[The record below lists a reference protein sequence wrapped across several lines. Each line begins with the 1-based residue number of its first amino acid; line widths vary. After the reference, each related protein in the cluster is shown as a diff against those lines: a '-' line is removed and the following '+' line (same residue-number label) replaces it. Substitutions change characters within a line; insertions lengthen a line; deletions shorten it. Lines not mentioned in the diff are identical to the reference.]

1 MAEEV
6 KYNNT
11 LVSGRA
17 DETLTYTKYI
27 KDESSGKSTKE
38 LLDEKVNKTDQLG
51 TTQIADKAVTTEK
64 LENESVTTDKLNAA
78 SVTTDKVADANITT
92 SKLADSS
99 VETEKINNKAV
110 TTDKLNDGAVD
121 NSKLSPEAVTYDK
134 VKDKAII
141 TEKLNDRAVT
151 TEKVEE
157 RAITNTKLGNQSV
170 DGRVVREASLEN
182 KHFANESVT
191 TEKIK
196 DGSVT
201 NEKVADDTLGIEKF
215 DPELRKTIQAATGLP
230 DDLSQMIQDV
240 DKSVKQLKEKDT
252 DLQSQINDK
261 QQQITAND
269 GDISLLQTRS
279 TQMEKAIKDISA
291 SGGASQASAVTYENT
306 ESGLDS
312 VTAQGAID
320 ELASKKFNK
329 ENIVQEFGDSED
341 KVVSQSALPFRYI
354 QNEEFIFAK
363 VDAEDKLLFGIQ
375 WDGTPKFGKTSEVE
389 DRLQSQVTLLAEKV
403 AIILGDGDTTNVIDT
418 MNELKKFFADIEN
431 TETLAGILT
440 NLENVAKN
448 LDKTTIKDE
457 EGNVLDTP
465 FRIIENEEFLQAL
478 VDSDNKVLFGFY
490 RATGE
495 PYYPLNEMY
504 HVIQNKE
511 YFAAWLDADDKVVFG
526 IRRDGEII
534 GEIHAVNAL
543 KKVISQLQSDLTSL
557 QEKVGTIDTNLKE
570 LLDVFSLQEIPEYMA
585 VEKDADGKVLSA
597 TYNDGSHYSHN
608 LKSETIDAKV
618 DKKEGKSLIDSNV
631 ADAKRT
637 IEDLEGRTEITT
649 DADDKVMSYRDSQGK
664 KHEHDMQVTNL
675 DVSNINLQGNSVNN
689 IQDALKANGFD
700 IKTPVDWSESSFI
713 QIPEPRFAII
723 NITNIDSMPTTKTQ
737 NKKAF
742 LEFWDMQGNYFKKH
756 AILNAQGN
764 SSMMHKKQNTAVD
777 FCEDE
782 WVGDDTTSVK
792 IGNWIVQDSFH
803 LKAFYCSFYKNE
815 CPVSYKIWDKMCHTY
830 KFTEDRPYKD
840 YLAGKFP
847 DNGANVTNSNFRQN
861 NAFEAR
867 CVPDGFPCAVYLNNT
882 FWGIFSFQL
891 KKHRDNYFMDKESTT
906 NIHLDGNSYVNLFNG
921 IIDWNLMEIRNPKPK
936 KWKLYDM
943 DGNKYD
949 GDSPKELM
957 GKYLSDGETINPNY
971 DENNESHK
979 KSAEVKQNIVA
990 LSNYMKDLKVYE
1002 NAYYEAVKK
1011 KLGEEEALATLKR
1024 EIEKRF
1030 GVKWIIDYVLVM
1042 CLLQDTDSVNKNTQ
1056 WTTWGVVNSLLRW
1069 NPNPYDMDETFG
1081 CDSTIG
1087 FTNQMA
1093 HETTLGKNTNTPYS
1107 YIWKYY
1113 LDDMKKRYAELRQ
1126 KGVFSYNAIFKE
1138 YLDWVNRVGSEY
1150 YKLEVKKW
1158 SESPS
1163 NRDSLLNTEWVLI
1176 GSNYITFNDSATNWS
1191 NAKSYTK
1198 GSLIKFERKV
1208 YKSIVDNN
1216 INHLPTDD
1224 NSEWWELVSVQA
1236 KTYNAGDTVY
1246 DGYSNFFQFK
1256 VPDGKSITVT
1266 ISEDSSRSDKLL
1278 NTPFT
1283 GFYENYPHE
1292 GGRYDSIYRISKW
1305 VERKIE
1311 LMDSQMEYSV

>member
-1 MAEEV
+1 MPTFRDDPKLGGMV
-6 KYNNT
+6 PMM
-11 LVSGRA
+11 
-17 DETLTYTKYI
+17 
-27 KDESSGKSTKE
+27 
-38 LLDEKVNKTDQLG
+38 KTDDINDQAI
-51 TTQIADKAVTTEK
+51 TKDKIRDGNVTTEK
-64 LENESVTTDKLNAA
+64 LADGAVSTDKLPDGAIKT
-78 SVTTDKVADANITT
+78 SKIADENITT
-92 SKLADSS
+92 EKLAEGA
-99 VETEKINNKAV
+99 VETSKIADQNVTSEKIA
-110 TTDKLNDGAVD
+110 DQSVD
-121 NSKLSPEAVTYDK
+121 SSKLSPEAVTYDK

-157 RAITNTKLGNQSV
+157 RAITNPKLGNQSV
-170 DGRVVREASLEN
+170 DGRVVREASLET
-182 KHFANESVT
+182 KHFANGSVT

-230 DDLSQMIQDV
+230 EDLSQMIQDV

-279 TQMEKAIKDISA
+279 TQMEEAIKGISA

-312 VTAQGAID
+312 ITAQGAID
-320 ELASKKFNK
+320 ELANKKFNK
-329 ENIVQEFGDSED
+329 ENISQEFGDSKD
-341 KVVSQSALPFRYI
+341 KVVSQFALPFREI
-354 QNEEFIFAK
+354 ESPEFFKAI
-363 VDAEDKLLFGIQ
+363 VDAEDHFLFGIQ
-375 WDGTPKFGKTSEVE
+375 LDGSIEWGKGIPAPI
-389 DRLQSQVTLLAEKV
+389 RAKLQEIINQCQQDKTDILE
-403 AIILGDGDTTNVIDT
+403 AI
-418 MNELKKFFADIEN
+418 
-431 TETLAGILT
+431 
-440 NLENVAKN
+440 NVAKKE
-448 LDKTTIKDE
+448 LSASITALQESKVDKE
-457 EGNVLDTP
+457 EGKSLIEDEVKEC
-465 FRIIENEEFLQAL
+465 FKVIENEEFIKAIT
-478 VDSDNKVLFGFY
+478 DADDKVLFGIY
-490 RATGE
+490 RDSGK
-495 PYYPLNEMY
+495 PYFPLNEMY
-504 HVIQNKE
+504 HVIQNEE
-511 YFAAWLDADDKVVFG
+511 YFAAWLDADDKVLLG
-526 IRRDGEII
+526 IRRDGQII

-543 KKVISQLQSDLTSL
+543 KQVISQLQSDLASL
-557 QEKVGTIDTNLKE
+557 QEKVGTIDSNLKE
-570 LLDVFSLQEIPEYMA
+570 LLDVFSLQENPEYMA
-585 VEKDADGKVLSA
+585 VEKDADDKVLSA
-597 TYNDGSHYSHN
+597 TYNDGSHYFHN
-608 LKSETIDAKV
+608 AKSETIPT
-618 DKKEGKSLIDSNV
+618 EFEH
-631 ADAKRT
+631 
-637 IEDLEGRTEITT
+637 IEDPEGRTEITT
-649 DADDKVMSYRDSQGK
+649 DAEDKVMSYRDSSGK
-664 KHEHDMQVTNL
+664 KHEHDMEVTNL
-675 DVSNINLQGNSVNN
+675 DVSNLNLQGNSVNN
-689 IQDALKANGFD
+689 IKDALKANGFD
-700 IKTPVDWSESSFI
+700 VKTPVDWSESSFI

-764 SSMMHKKQNTAVD
+764 SSMIHKKKSTAVD

-782 WVGDDTTSVK
+782 WKGDDTTSVK

-815 CPVSYKIWDKMCHTY
+815 CPVSYKIWNRMCHTY

-1030 GVKWIIDYVLVM
+1030 GVKWIIDYVLIM
-1042 CLLQDTDSVNKNTQ
+1042 CLLQDTDSVKKNTQ
-1056 WTTWGVVNSLLRW
+1056 WTTWGAVNSLLRW
-1069 NPNPYDMDETFG
+1069 NPNPYDMDGTFG

-1126 KGVFSYNAIFKE
+1126 KGVFSYNVIFKE

-1176 GSNYITFNDSATNWS
+1176 DSNYITFSDSATNWS

-1311 LMDSQMEYSV
+1311 LMDSQMKYSV

>member
-1 MAEEV
+1 MSDNNINVTAPLHAATKKGKLGAAKEIFLEGDTQTV
-6 KYNNT
+6 EDEIQDINSRHNT
-11 LVSGRA
+11 LNTKHESLSKTVQGIAATGGASTATNVTYDNTNSGMVAENIQDAVDELAKEKA
-17 DETLTYTKYI
+17 DSSDVTKQLDKVTI
-27 KDESSGKSTKE
+27 KDE
-38 LLDEKVNKTDQLG
+38 DG
-51 TTQIADKAVTTEK
+51 TV
-64 LENESVTTDKLNAA
+64 
-78 SVTTDKVADANITT
+78 
-92 SKLADSS
+92 
-99 VETEKINNKAV
+99 
-110 TTDKLNDGAVD
+110 VD
-121 NSKLSPEAVTYDK
+121 T
-134 VKDKAII
+134 
-141 TEKLNDRAVT
+141 
-151 TEKVEE
+151 
-157 RAITNTKLGNQSV
+157 
-170 DGRVVREASLEN
+170 
-182 KHFANESVT
+182 
-191 TEKIK
+191 
-196 DGSVT
+196 
-201 NEKVADDTLGIEKF
+201 
-215 DPELRKTIQAATGLP
+215 
-230 DDLSQMIQDV
+230 
-240 DKSVKQLKEKDT
+240 
-252 DLQSQINDK
+252 
-261 QQQITAND
+261 
-269 GDISLLQTRS
+269 
-279 TQMEKAIKDISA
+279 
-291 SGGASQASAVTYENT
+291 
-306 ESGLDS
+306 
-312 VTAQGAID
+312 
-320 ELASKKFNK
+320 
-329 ENIVQEFGDSED
+329 
-341 KVVSQSALPFRYI
+341 PFRYI

-389 DRLQSQVTLLAEKV
+389 DELQEQITILAERV
-403 AIILGDGDTTNVIDT
+403 AAIVGDEDITSTIDT
-418 MNELKKFFADIEN
+418 LNELKTFFANIEN
-431 TETLAGILT
+431 TQSLTDILA
-440 NLENVAKN
+440 NLDNVAKN

-457 EGNVLDTP
+457 EGNVQDTP
-465 FRIIENEEFLQAL
+465 FRVIESPEFVKVITDSEDRFLCGILQDGSVEWSKGVPSPIRAKLQEIVSQIQLQIINLQKTKVDKEEGESLIENEVKECFKVISNDEFLYA
-478 VDSDNKVLFGFY
+478 VIDSEDRVLFGIY
-490 RATGE
+490 RDTGK
-495 PYYPLNEMY
+495 PYYPLDEMY
-504 HVIQNKE
+504 HIEQNE
-511 YFAAWLDADDKVVFG
+511 EFFALWLDTDNHVLLG
-526 IRRDGEII
+526 IRRDGVIV
-534 GEIHAVNAL
+534 GEIHAVNVL
-543 KKVISQLQSDLTSL
+543 KETIKEIQKDIQDDISSL
-557 QEKVGTIDTNLKE
+557 RDEVGVVDSNLKE
-570 LLDVFSLQEIPEYMA
+570 LLDIFSLQENPEYLA
-585 VEKDADGKVLSA
+585 VEKDADDKVLSA

-618 DKKEGKSLIDSNV
+618 DKKEGKSLIDADV
-631 ADAKRT
+631 ADAHST
-637 IEDLEGRTEITT
+637 LEDPEGRTEITT
-649 DADDKVMSYRDSQGK
+649 DADDKIISYRDSDGK
-664 KHEHDMQVTNL
+664 KHEHAMEVTNL
-675 DVSNINLQGNSVNN
+675 DVSNLNLQGNSVNN

-700 IKTPVDWSESSFI
+700 VKTPVDWSESSFI

-764 SSMMHKKQNTAVD
+764 SSMIHKKKSTAVD

-782 WVGDDTTSVK
+782 WKGDDTTSVK

-815 CPVSYKIWDKMCHTY
+815 CPVSYKIWDRMCHTY

-882 FWGIFSFQL
+882 FWGIYSFQL

-1002 NAYYEAVKK
+1002 NAYDEAVKK

-1056 WTTWGVVNSLLRW
+1056 WTTWGAVNSLLRW
-1069 NPNPYDMDETFG
+1069 NPNPYDMDGTFG

-1126 KGVFSYNAIFKE
+1126 KGVFSYNVIFKE

-1176 GSNYITFNDSATNWS
+1176 GSNYITFSDSATNWS

>member
-1 MAEEV
+1 MSDNNINVTAPLHAATKQGKLVAAREV
-6 KYNNT
+6 FMDGDTQTVEKEIQDINSRHNT
-11 LVSGRA
+11 LNTKHESLSKTVQGIAATGGASTATNVTYDNTNSGMVAENIQDAVDELAKEKA
-17 DETLTYTKYI
+17 DSSDVTKQLDKVTI
-27 KDESSGKSTKE
+27 KDEE
-38 LLDEKVNKTDQLG
+38 
-51 TTQIADKAVTTEK
+51 
-64 LENESVTTDKLNAA
+64 
-78 SVTTDKVADANITT
+78 
-92 SKLADSS
+92 
-99 VETEKINNKAV
+99 
-110 TTDKLNDGAVD
+110 
-121 NSKLSPEAVTYDK
+121 
-134 VKDKAII
+134 
-141 TEKLNDRAVT
+141 
-151 TEKVEE
+151 
-157 RAITNTKLGNQSV
+157 GN
-170 DGRVVREASLEN
+170 
-182 KHFANESVT
+182 
-191 TEKIK
+191 
-196 DGSVT
+196 
-201 NEKVADDTLGIEKF
+201 
-215 DPELRKTIQAATGLP
+215 
-230 DDLSQMIQDV
+230 IQD
-240 DKSVKQLKEKDT
+240 T
-252 DLQSQINDK
+252 
-261 QQQITAND
+261 
-269 GDISLLQTRS
+269 
-279 TQMEKAIKDISA
+279 
-291 SGGASQASAVTYENT
+291 
-306 ESGLDS
+306 
-312 VTAQGAID
+312 
-320 ELASKKFNK
+320 
-329 ENIVQEFGDSED
+329 
-341 KVVSQSALPFRYI
+341 PFRYI

-389 DRLQSQVTLLAEKV
+389 DELQEQITILAERV
-403 AIILGDGDTTNVIDT
+403 AAIIGDEDITSTIDT
-418 MNELKKFFADIEN
+418 INELKTFFANIEN
-431 TETLAGILT
+431 TQSLADILA
-440 NLENVAKN
+440 NLDNVAEN

-457 EGNVLDTP
+457 EGNVQDTP
-465 FRIIENEEFLQAL
+465 FKVIENEEFIKAI
-478 VDSDNKVLFGFY
+478 VDSENRVLFGIY
-490 RATGE
+490 RATGK
-495 PYYPLNEMY
+495 PYYPLNDMYHIYHNDEFLWVILDAANHPLLGIKEDGTCWAAKAQWLDDIKAIKEALSSIDETLKTFQPKEDGKGLINMEIAGSFFYISNDEYIIAVVDAEDRILAGIKYDAQPYFPNHEMY
-504 HVIQNKE
+504 SVITNE
-511 YFAAWLDADDKVVFG
+511 EWLYAIIDAEDKVLGGF
-526 IRRDGEII
+526 RTDDGHMIVGSIDISNFIANAII
-534 GEIHAVNAL
+534 DVADI
-543 KKVISQLQSDLTSL
+543 KKRIAHLS
-557 QEKVGTIDTNLKE
+557 TIEND
-570 LLDVFSLQEIPEYMA
+570 EYLSI
-585 VEKDADGKVLSA
+585 ETDADGKVLGYTA
-597 TYNDGSHYSHN
+597 PDGSHY
-608 LKSETIDAKV
+608 LYKVKSETIDAKV
-618 DKKEGKSLIDSNV
+618 DKEEGKSLIDADV
-631 ADAKRT
+631 ADAHSA
-637 IEDLEGRTEITT
+637 IEDPEKRMEVTT
-649 DADDKVMSYRDSQGK
+649 DADDKVISYRDADGK
-664 KHEHDMQVTNL
+664 KHEHDMEVTNL
-675 DVSNINLQGNSVNN
+675 DVSNLNLQGNSVNN

-700 IKTPVDWSESSFI
+700 VKTPVDWSESSFI

-764 SSMMHKKQNTAVD
+764 SSMIHKKKSTAVD

-782 WVGDDTTSVK
+782 WKGDDTTSVK

-815 CPVSYKIWDKMCHTY
+815 CPVSYKIWNRMCHTY

-1030 GVKWIIDYVLVM
+1030 GVKWIIDYVLIM
-1042 CLLQDTDSVNKNTQ
+1042 CLLQDTDSVKKNTQ
-1056 WTTWGVVNSLLRW
+1056 WTTWGAVNSLLRW
-1069 NPNPYDMDETFG
+1069 NPNPYDMDGTFG

-1126 KGVFSYNAIFKE
+1126 KGVFSYNVIFKE

-1176 GSNYITFNDSATNWS
+1176 GSNYITFSDSATNWS

-1311 LMDSQMEYSV
+1311 LMDSQMKYSV

>member
-17 DETLTYTKYI
+17 DETLTYTKYV
-27 KDESSGKSTKE
+27 KDDSSGKSTKE

-465 FRIIENEEFLQAL
+465 FRIIENEEFLKAI

-543 KKVISQLQSDLTSL
+543 KQVISQLQSDLVSL

-570 LLDVFSLQEIPEYMA
+570 LLDVFSLQENPEYLA

-618 DKKEGKSLIDSNV
+618 DKKEGKSLINEDV
-631 ADAKRT
+631 ADAHSTLEDPEKRM
-637 IEDLEGRTEITT
+637 EIVT
-649 DADDKVMSYRDSQGK
+649 DADGKVMSWRDSSGK
-664 KHEHDMQVTNL
+664 KHEHDMEVTNL
-675 DVSNINLQGNSVNN
+675 DVSNLNLQGNSVNN

-700 IKTPVDWSESSFI
+700 TKGKTDWSDWYDKHDSALELP
-713 QIPEPRFAII
+713 IPTKAVI
-723 NITNIDSMPTTKTQ
+723 NITGVNQMPS
-737 NKKAF
+737 KKLVNDKAYI
-742 LEFWDMQGNYFKKH
+742 EFFDFAGNYFKIK
-756 AILNAQGN
+756 AYLNAQGASTMADPMKSCAIDLFSDDWGGN
-764 SSMMHKKQNTAVD
+764 EFEIKFGD
-777 FCEDE
+777 
-782 WVGDDTTSVK
+782 WVA
-792 IGNWIVQDSFH
+792 QDGFH
-803 LKAFYCSFYKNE
+803 LKAFYKDSLKSIQPICYEIGEQITSFLNVRSNRFHISSDNVLIGGTGDMDND
-815 CPVSYKIWDKMCHTY
+815 VSQAKCM
-830 KFTEDRPYKD
+830 P
-840 YLAGKFP
+840 
-847 DNGANVTNSNFRQN
+847 SQ
-861 NAFEAR
+861 
-867 CVPDGFPCAVYLNNT
+867 FPCEVYLNGEYYGL
-882 FWGIFSFQL
+882 FIWSL
-891 KKHRDNYFMDKESTT
+891 KKNRKNYSMNKKDYTSILIDNVGSM
-906 NIHLDGNSYVNLFNG
+906 FNEDSFNW
-921 IIDWNLMEIRNPKPK
+921 IKAEIRNPK
-936 KWKLYDM
+936 KLICV
-943 DGNKYD
+943 
-949 GDSPKELM
+949 
-957 GKYLSDGETINPNY
+957 DGEEY
-971 DENNESHK
+971 DADIHMGELIGTDTVAGQQYTFSKLNAATTGTDTFKVTSVGYNAANKDMVNTAKTKAIIEACQAYKSEVNSASTNE
-979 KSAEVKQNIVA
+979 E
-990 LSNYMKDLKVYE
+990 
-1002 NAYYEAVKK
+1002 KK
-1011 KLGEEEALATLKR
+1011 KIVEKSFDVDNLLAYIIFCELTYNQDGWYNNAQITIFGKKVGYNIYDCDSCLGKAWNGILWTSSLSRDIFDSNSTNPLFVIKSLYAEEIGTMYKTLRDNGIITKENLNKIVDDWFDRLGTDALKR
-1024 EIEKRF
+1024 S
-1030 GVKWIIDYVLVM
+1030 VTKW
-1042 CLLQDTDSVNKNTQ
+1042 N
-1056 WTTWGVVNSLLRW
+1056 NSPSYRKPTNLDEHW
-1069 NPNPYDMDETFG
+1069 EPYIPL
-1081 CDSTIG
+1081 S
-1087 FTNQMA
+1087 
-1093 HETTLGKNTNTPYS
+1093 KS
-1107 YIWKYY
+1107 
-1113 LDDMKKRYAELRQ
+1113 ELESIN
-1126 KGVFSYNAIFKE
+1126 SYNAE
-1138 YLDWVNRVGSEY
+1138 TNYSVGTIVCYGNGGYNNYY
-1150 YKLEVKKW
+1150 YKCVK
-1158 SESPS
+1158 EC
-1163 NRDSLLNTEWVLI
+1163 L
-1176 GSNYITFNDSATNWS
+1176 GSTPTTDGNYFTN
-1191 NAKSYTK
+1191 
-1198 GSLIKFERKV
+1198 GM
-1208 YKSIVDNN
+1208 
-1216 INHLPTDD
+1216 
-1224 NSEWWELVSVQA
+1224 
-1236 KTYNAGDTVY
+1236 
-1246 DGYSNFFQFK
+1246 
-1256 VPDGKSITVT
+1256 
-1266 ISEDSSRSDKLL
+1266 
-1278 NTPFT
+1278 
-1283 GFYENYPHE
+1283 
-1292 GGRYDSIYRISKW
+1292 YDSKERIKMW
-1305 VERKIE
+1305 LEKRIDFCDILWNYK
-1311 LMDSQMEYSV
+1311 